1 MLSHLFK
8 SFCLILFL
16 IIFLVNGSLL
26 ASEKIIIQGNKNIS
40 SSTIKSLAPK
50 DIQSLKPNVV
60 NNYQKKLY
68 ETGFFEN
75 IKIEI
80 KNDSLYVSVLE
91 NPLINFFYLDGIK
104 KKELNNKV
112 FDLIKI
118 RENTIF
124 QKYIINNDIKN
135 INNFLNN
142 IGYLN
147 NKISTQIIKIEN
159 NKVNI
164 FYNIELNEKFKINRI
179 FFIGDKYFKSSTLKD
194 VIYLSEHGWWKFFS
208 SSTTPSESFI
218 NYDISNLK
226 KFYLNEGF
234 YDVQI
239 NSNTIRLVNNNQVNL
254 TYSIN
259 AGKKYYISEVK
270 LIDNSRVLKDENINF
285 IQKKFK
291 VIKDEIYNQ
300 SLIKELSNDIS
311 KYLSDSNLDLNLD
324 FEVIKNSN
332 EKLILSFFVNEILDK
347 KIIDKIIITG
357 NDITDDFVIRNNLFF
372 SEGDF
377 FNKNKLNDSI
387 AKLKGKNLFEKI
399 DYDLLNLDEN
409 RLQLTIKVIEQP
421 TGEISAGAGG
431 GTNGVAISG
440 SLNERNFLG
449 KGISVNSNV
458 NIGTQRAFGSIRY
471 SNPDFKNSGNTLSTS
486 VFVENNDFENTS
498 YENKIIGTSVSLYY
512 EIYDKLYF
520 QPGIAADL
528 DSLSAHSD
536 ASALIKKREGDFYT
550 TKLFYNLSKNTK
562 NRDIQAT
569 DGYVFGAGQDL
580 SFLSDIPYIKN
591 RIFGSYYNEYIENF
605 VGSIRYRAEAINGFD
620 EDIKYSDR
628 LFVSNNY
635 LRGFADK
642 GIGPKLENDFI
653 GGNYAF
659 YTSFSSTIPNGLPEK
674 WNATTNIFF
683 DVANVWGVDD
693 KSTDDSNQ
701 VRSSLGLGF
710 SWVSPLGPISFT
722 YAKPISKANTDDVEN
737 FNFNIGS
744 AF

>member
-16 IIFLVNGSLL
+16 IIFLANGSLF

-40 SSTIKSLAPK
+40 SSTIKSLAPN

-332 EKLILSFFVNEILDK
+332 EKLILSFFINEILDK

-387 AKLKGKNLFEKI
+387 AKLKGKNLFEKV

-635 LRGFADK
+635 LRGFANK

-710 SWVSPLGPISFT
+710 SWVSPLGPISFN

>member
-40 SSTIKSLAPK
+40 SSTIKSLAPN

-387 AKLKGKNLFEKI
+387 AKLKGKNLFEKV

-635 LRGFADK
+635 LRGFANK

-722 YAKPISKANTDDVEN
+722 YAKPISKASTDDVEN

>member
-40 SSTIKSLAPK
+40 SSTIKSLAPN

-332 EKLILSFFVNEILDK
+332 EKLILSFFINEILDK

-387 AKLKGKNLFEKI
+387 AKLKGKNLFEKV

-635 LRGFADK
+635 LRGFANK

>member
-16 IIFLVNGSLL
+16 IIFLANGSLL

-332 EKLILSFFVNEILDK
+332 EKLILSFFINEILDK

-387 AKLKGKNLFEKI
+387 AKLKGKNLFEKV

-635 LRGFADK
+635 LRGFANK

-722 YAKPISKANTDDVEN
+722 YAKPISKASTDDVEN

>member
-16 IIFLVNGSLL
+16 IIFLVNGSLF

-40 SSTIKSLAPK
+40 SSTIKSLAPN

-142 IGYLN
+142 VGYLN

-635 LRGFADK
+635 LRGFANK

-659 YTSFSSTIPNGLPEK
+659 YTSVSSTIPNGLPEK

>member
-16 IIFLVNGSLL
+16 IIFLVNGSLF

-387 AKLKGKNLFEKI
+387 AKLKGKNLFEKV

-635 LRGFADK
+635 LRGFANK

>member
-16 IIFLVNGSLL
+16 IIFLVNGSLF

-332 EKLILSFFVNEILDK
+332 EKLILSFFINEILDK

-387 AKLKGKNLFEKI
+387 AKLKGKNLFEKV

-635 LRGFADK
+635 LRGFANK

>member
-16 IIFLVNGSLL
+16 IIFLANGSLF

-40 SSTIKSLAPK
+40 SSTIKSLAPN

-332 EKLILSFFVNEILDK
+332 EKLILSFFINEILDK

-357 NDITDDFVIRNNLFF
+357 NDITDDFVIRNNLLF

-387 AKLKGKNLFEKI
+387 AKLKGKNLFEKV

-635 LRGFADK
+635 LRGFANK

>member
-16 IIFLVNGSLL
+16 IIFLVNGSLF

-40 SSTIKSLAPK
+40 SSTIKSLAPN

-332 EKLILSFFVNEILDK
+332 EKLILSFFINEILDK

-387 AKLKGKNLFEKI
+387 AKLKGKNLFEKV

-635 LRGFADK
+635 LRGFANK

-683 DVANVWGVDD
+683 DLANVWGVDD

>member
-40 SSTIKSLAPK
+40 SSTIKSLAPN

-142 IGYLN
+142 VGYLN

>member
-16 IIFLVNGSLL
+16 IIFLVNGSLF

-40 SSTIKSLAPK
+40 SSTIKSLAPN

-142 IGYLN
+142 VGYLN

-332 EKLILSFFVNEILDK
+332 EKLILSFFINEILDK

-431 GTNGVAISG
+431 GTNGAAISG

-635 LRGFADK
+635 LRGFANK

>member
-16 IIFLVNGSLL
+16 IIFLVNGSLF

-40 SSTIKSLAPK
+40 SSTIKSLAPN

-332 EKLILSFFVNEILDK
+332 EKLILSFFINEILDK

-387 AKLKGKNLFEKI
+387 AKLKGKNLFEKV

-635 LRGFADK
+635 LRGFANK